1 MLEELC
7 RADMWNECQRIVEE
21 APLVRLKATLL
32 REVKKVNEFDAFF
45 GLNCFRHNWTILP
58 LQSFSRKRKEHHAYK
73 CWHYFV
79 ENGKEIINV
88 FIEQKYGKTE
98 CAMRQTKTFDALF
111 DEFLNWFEERRNGF
125 MDKVAAQLN
134 EKKAELS
141 KIGKL
146 PQSHGGVANLLKV
159 LTKTMYARGTSIHT
173 VAKVQYAVCLQAGIY
188 IPDEFLTDVLV
199 AADILDGG
207 AE

>member
-7 RADMWNECQRIVEE
+7 RADMWNECQRIAEE
-21 APLVRLKATLL
+21 APLARLKGTPW
-32 REVKKVNEFDAFF
+32 KKVNEFDDFF
-45 GLNCFRHNWTILP
+45 GLNYFRHNWKVLP
-58 LQSFSRKRKEHHAYK
+58 LQSFSHRRKEHHAYS
-73 CWHYFV
+73 CWHYFN
-79 ENGKEIINV
+79 ENGKKIINV

-98 CAMRQTKTFDALF
+98 SAMRQTKTFDALF
-111 DEFLNWFEERRNGF
+111 DDFLNWVGERRNVF

-134 EKKAELS
+134 EKKTELS

-173 VAKVQYAVCLQAGIY
+173 VAKVQYAVCMQAGIY